1 MIGTRSIRARVLG
14 AMFVVLFVNLLTVG
28 IIVDALFMNRQS
40 QALDDSLDRSASYVL
55 DKARTATDAEALMA
69 DVEPTIRFGGSDDV
83 FVEITLADGRTLGH
97 PPDQDARTVV
107 EILDTTQPALQD
119 ATVEVWTTTAELN
132 GTRRSLDT
140 TLMIVG
146 IIGLAG
152 ASLLTIA
159 ITDVALK
166 PLQTMVER
174 ANRIADGE
182 RGLRMASPVTTTEV
196 GATAAAIDEM
206 LDALEGA
213 EIRARSAEEQARAS
227 AEQTKSFLSDAA
239 HELKTPLAGIKAAAE
254 SIIQL
259 PEDAV
264 EEREQLSY
272 LLAREAH
279 RGGELVNSLLEAA
292 RVDAG
297 PELRPETLDLADLA
311 SAEGRRMSLTM
322 PRLRFLVRGPDLL
335 VKGDRQG
342 ITSVLR
348 NLVDNAARAAGPEGT
363 VVVDLSSR
371 VDPIAEQ
378 EMAVVRVVDSGPGI
392 ALDDRERVFDRLVRL
407 AATASTTKGSGLGL
421 PIARGY
427 ARAHGGDV
435 VCLDATGFELPRD
448 EDGDIPP
455 TGAVF
460 EFFLPRAMPATV
472 NEVSPVE
479 ASVGATEHPET
490 SARYAETGV

>member
-40 QALDDSLDRSASYVL
+40 QALDDSLDRSAAYVL
-55 DKARTATDAEALMA
+55 TKARTTAEPADLLRDAQGAVRA
-69 DVEPTIRFGGSDDV
+69 GGHDV
-83 FVEITLADGRTLGH
+83 FVTLRLADQSTLGDPV
-97 PPDQDARTVV
+97 PPGARHV
-107 EILDTTQPALQD
+107 EELLDTNQPKLQGGS
-119 ATVEVWTTTAELN
+119 ATVWSTTQDLSR
-132 GTRRSLDT
+132 TRRSLDT
-140 TLMIVG
+140 TLFIVG

-152 ASLLTIA
+152 ASLLTVA

-166 PLQTMVER
+166 PLQVMVER
-174 ANRIADGE
+174 ANRISEGE

-206 LDALEGA
+206 LDELEGA
-213 EIRARSAEEQARAS
+213 EIRARAAEAQARLS
-227 AEQTKSFLSDAA
+227 AEQMKGFLSDAA

-259 PEDAV
+259 PEEDI
-264 EEREQLSY
+264 EEREQLAF

-297 PELRPETLDLADLA
+297 PELRPELLDLADLA
-311 SAEGRRMSLTM
+311 ASEKRRMSLTM
-322 PRLRFLVRGPDLL
+322 PRLDFIVRGPSLL
-335 VKGDRQG
+335 VNGDRQG

-348 NLVDNAARAAGPEGT
+348 NLVDNGTRAAGPEGCLLVEFST
-363 VVVDLSSR
+363 QGSQDGG
-371 VDPIAEQ
+371 

-392 ALDDRERVFDRLVRL
+392 APEDRERVFDRLVRL

-435 VCLDATGFELPRD
+435 LCLGPEGITLPPD
-448 EDGDIPP
+448 EDGNPRR

-460 EFFLPRAMPATV
+460 EFHLPLERV
-472 NEVSPVE
+472 VK
-479 ASVGATEHPET
+479 T
-490 SARYAETGV
+490 SAPVTDDLSAEVF

>member
-40 QALDDSLDRSASYVL
+40 QALDDSLDRSASYVIT
-55 DKARTATDAEALMA
+55 KARTTVEPEALLEDA
-69 DVEPTIRFGGSDDV
+69 RGAVRSGGHDV
-83 FVEITLADGRTLGH
+83 FVLLILVDGRTIGDPV
-97 PPDQDARTVV
+97 PPDARTVT
-107 EILDTTQPALQD
+107 ELLDTSQPKLQG
-119 ATVEVWTTTAELN
+119 ATVKVWSTTGELTR
-132 GTRRSLDT
+132 TRRSLDT
-140 TLMIVG
+140 TLSIVG

-152 ASLLTIA
+152 ASLLTVA

-174 ANRIADGE
+174 ANRIAEGE

-206 LDALEGA
+206 LDELEGA
-213 EIRARSAEEQARAS
+213 EIRARAAEGQARQS
-227 AEQTKSFLSDAA
+227 AEQMKSFLSDAA

-254 SIIQL
+254 SIMQL
-259 PEDAV
+259 PEEAV
-264 EEREQLSY
+264 EEREQLAF

-297 PELRPETLDLADLA
+297 PELHPETLDLADLA
-311 SAEGRRMSLTM
+311 SAEKRRMSLTM
-322 PRLRFLVRGPDLL
+322 PRLQFEVRGPDLL
-335 VKGDRQG
+335 VNGDRQG

-363 VVVDLSSR
+363 LLVELSAR
-371 VDPIAEQ
+371 PAMAGAP
-378 EMAVVRVVDSGPGI
+378 EMAVVRVVDSGGGI
-392 ALDDRERVFDRLVRL
+392 APEDRERVFDRLVRL

-435 VCLDATGFELPRD
+435 LCLDPEGIQLPPD
-448 EDGDIPP
+448 EDGDVPP

-460 EFFLPRAMPATV
+460 EFHLPLERVPAAAVARAELSAPTHA
-472 NEVSPVE
+472 E
-479 ASVGATEHPET
+479 A
-490 SARYAETGV
+490 